1 MTAKTKAKLAG
12 VAAVGILLLLWY
24 LGPLQFSLLALGVL
38 ALALAA
44 RFAWWAFLPRH
55 ELPRH
60 RVRHL
65 KMRLF
70 CRLHP
75 GRGHAT
81 LFELWREWSSR
92 ASAKKDR
99 YARP

>member
-1 MTAKTKAKLAG
+1 MKGAGLVALAVIG
-12 VAAVGILLLLWY
+12 
-24 LGPLQFSLLALGVL
+24 LLAYLHPGLFVL
-38 ALALAA
+38 LAVALLVLFLTFRAA
-44 RFAWWAFLPRH
+44 KWAFWPRH

-70 CRLHP
+70 LRLHP

>member
-1 MTAKTKAKLAG
+1 MKGAALSPWPSRASWRDLRPGLSVLLA
-12 VAAVGILLLLWY
+12 VA
-24 LGPLQFSLLALGVL
+24 LLALVL
-38 ALALAA
+38 AFRAA
-44 RFAWWAFLPRH
+44 KWAFWPRH

-70 CRLHP
+70 LRLHP

-81 LFELWREWSSR
+81 AL
-92 ASAKKDR
+92 
-99 YARP
+99 